1 MAQVDMGAHDAAEW
15 ERCIGATPDCPDPKM
30 MNFPVSAVEIYVSEK
45 IMGNKVVMDYLGKR
59 GMTSAEISVILAAAD
74 ADQLSPEEAA
84 EYILKERGD
93 LWESMVSSD
102 AASKIKAS
110 L

>member
-1 MAQVDMGAHDAAEW
+1 
-15 ERCIGATPDCPDPKM
+15 M

>member
-1 MAQVDMGAHDAAEW
+1 
-15 ERCIGATPDCPDPKM
+15 
-30 MNFPVSAVEIYVSEK
+30 
-45 IMGNKVVMDYLGKR
+45 MD
-59 GMTSAEISVILAAAD
+59 EISEVLAAAD

-93 LWESMVSSD
+93 LWESMVSAD
-102 AASKIKAS
+102 AAKKIKAS